1 LTAGAGA
8 PCRGRGRG
16 LEEQASQSKLPGRT
30 AGRCQGVENKFS
42 SDSKHLDEDL
52 AKLFDEILLQV
63 FPRNLDDVSKDA
75 RTAGRLMTGRDVN
88 ETHLHYMGFNDS
100 EFASSSHQVQQEE
113 HLAKLFDEILM
124 QVFSSDP
131 KYLSREGASTADE
144 LLRRKHS
151 NESKYLYLDLK
162 FRDHLAE
169 ENKESSLFN
178 RDVNRQ
184 LTTTD
189 NGIQQRNTQGAY
201 TSSLPCGQLLSFLQK
216 NIIVATVA
224 MASILLATVFT
235 ALVVLTCMRQ
245 KQPRYPPAST
255 TYNIFI
261 MSGKDWWQKAQ
272 EKRFRK
278 LSGKQKHLNSGN
290 SFV

>member
-1 LTAGAGA
+1 MGDAVLFSFVLFLGGQWGAE
-8 PCRGRGRG
+8 PYSISVT
-16 LEEQASQSKLPGRT
+16 E
-30 AGRCQGVENKFS
+30 GVENKFS

-75 RTAGRLMTGRDVN
+75 RTAGRLMMTGRDVN
-88 ETHLHYMGFNDS
+88 ETHLHYIGFNDS

-113 HLAKLFDEILM
+113 HLAKLF
-124 QVFSSDP
+124 
-131 KYLSREGASTADE
+131 
-144 LLRRKHS
+144 
-151 NESKYLYLDLK
+151 
-162 FRDHLAE
+162 DHLAE

-189 NGIQQRNTQGAY
+189 NRIQQRNTQGAY

-235 ALVVLTCMRQ
+235 VLLVLTCMRQ
-245 KQPRYPPAST
+245 KQPRYPPVST

-261 MSGKDWWQKAQ
+261 MSGKDWWQRAQ